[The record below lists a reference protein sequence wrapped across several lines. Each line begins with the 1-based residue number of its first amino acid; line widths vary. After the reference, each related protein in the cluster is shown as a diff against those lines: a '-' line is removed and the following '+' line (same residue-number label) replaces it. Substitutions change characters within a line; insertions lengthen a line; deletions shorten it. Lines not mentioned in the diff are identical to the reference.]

1 MEQRTKSVDQR
12 AFTIVVP
19 TAICTVIWLTTLAL
33 AKFGPDLL
41 WAGQPIVSWIAVALN
56 IIAGLVLVVV
66 HARYLRNVDDLQR
79 KILMDAMAVAL
90 GLGLVGG
97 FAYSVANSAGLIA
110 FDGSFAFISALMGV
124 VYAIAS
130 VVGTLRYR

>member
-1 MEQRTKSVDQR
+1 MQQSTQSVDQR
-12 AFTIVVP
+12 AFKIVVP
-19 TAICTVIWLTTLAL
+19 TAIWTVIWLATLAL

-41 WAGQPIVSWIAVALN
+41 WNDQPIVSWIAVALN
-56 IIAGLVLVVV
+56 VVAGLVLVVV

-90 GLGLVGG
+90 GVGLVGG
-97 FAYSVANSAGLIA
+97 FAYSVANSADLIT

-124 VYAIAS
+124 VYAVAS

>member
-1 MEQRTKSVDQR
+1 MQQSTQSVDQR
-12 AFTIVVP
+12 AFKIVVP
-19 TAICTVIWLTTLAL
+19 TAIWTVIWLATLAL

-41 WAGQPIVSWIAVALN
+41 WNDQPIVSWIAVALN
-56 IIAGLVLVVV
+56 VVAGLVLVVV

-90 GLGLVGG
+90 GVGLVGG
-97 FAYSVANSAGLIA
+97 FAYSVANSADLIT